1 MAGRPVFVG
10 AVQLTS
16 RLVVSSPCVADTEGA
31 VRRQR
36 SLVHWSITFSVT
48 AIVSEPLLPSSTLTV
63 TE

>member
-16 RLVVSSPCVADTEGA
+16 RLVVLPVVADTEGA
-31 VRRQR
+31 DGA
-36 SLVHWSITFSVT
+36 SGASFWSITFSVT
-48 AIVSEPLLPSSTLTV
+48 VIVSEPLLPSSTLTV